1 MLKVI
6 QFLVAVLKGIPKTPP
21 DCGMLDSCVVEN
33 IILAIE
39 PFVKALRIF
48 ETFLFINN
56 VLYQKLILSLELQI
70 KIDEWFSFSL
80 VPVLYQISAS

>member
-1 MLKVI
+1 
-6 QFLVAVLKGIPKTPP
+6 
-21 DCGMLDSCVVEN
+21 MLDSCVVEN

-70 KIDEWFSFSL
+70 KIDE
-80 VPVLYQISAS
+80 

>member
-1 MLKVI
+1 
-6 QFLVAVLKGIPKTPP
+6 
-21 DCGMLDSCVVEN
+21 MLDSCVVEN

-48 ETFLFINN
+48 ETCLFINN

-70 KIDEWFSFSL
+70 KIDE
-80 VPVLYQISAS
+80 